1 MIRNEAIFR
10 SRITGKFGNLVE
22 RLRTDRSRRASAS
35 RRGLS
40 LLEVVLA
47 LAILAV
53 SAALLA
59 QITRQA
65 TDNAMS
71 AQKLAHA
78 QMLCESKM
86 AEVLV
91 GAIPM
96 EPLDWTLN
104 EDGSL
109 PGQWYYRLE
118 TTTTE
123 RENMVGLRLAVTDNP
138 NPMTGSPELF
148 FLMRWVIDPSLGL
161 DTAPS
166 SDPSATGT
174 GASSTGATGGSSASG
189 AAAGS
194 AGGIQ

>member
-1 MIRNEAIFR
+1 MQSDAKRNLDQLRIDSATKQTRR
-10 SRITGKFGNLVE
+10 SWTATQKV
-22 RLRTDRSRRASAS
+22 RSA

-65 TDNAMS
+65 TDNALS
-71 AQKLAHA
+71 AQKLAQA

-118 TTTTE
+118 TSTTE
-123 RENMVGLRLAVTDNP
+123 RENMIGLRLAVTDNP
-138 NPMTGSPELF
+138 NPATGSPELF
-148 FLMRWVIDPSLGL
+148 FIVRWVIDPTLGL
-161 DTAPS
+161 DSAPS
-166 SDPSATGT
+166 SDPMSG
-174 GASSTGATGGSSASG
+174 G
-189 AAAGS
+189 AAAG
-194 AGGIQ
+194 AGAAGSGATSGSVGGMQ

>member
-1 MIRNEAIFR
+1 MMQFEAKRNTEAIRAQRPLPMLGR
-10 SRITGKFGNLVE
+10 SQGLVGKH
-22 RLRTDRSRRASAS
+22 RAS
-35 RRGLS
+35 RHGLS

-71 AQKLAHA
+71 AQKLAQA

-118 TTTTE
+118 SSTTE
-123 RENMVGLRLAVTDNP
+123 RENMIGLRLAVTDNP
-138 NPMTGSPELF
+138 NPVTGSPELF
-148 FLMRWVIDPSLGL
+148 FIVRWVIDPSLGL
-161 DTAPS
+161 DSPPS
-166 SDPSATGT
+166 SDPAASGAGTAGTGATGT
-174 GASSTGATGGSSASG
+174 GATSGST
-189 AAAGS
+189 
-194 AGGIQ
+194 GGIQ

>member
-1 MIRNEAIFR
+1 MMRDEAVSLPLAKQTRNPFLRLLRPAKHQR
-10 SRITGKFGNLVE
+10 SR
-22 RLRTDRSRRASAS
+22 SS

-123 RENMVGLRLAVTDNP
+123 RENMIGLRLAVTDNP
-138 NPMTGSPELF
+138 NPLTGSPELF

-166 SDPSATGT
+166 SDPAAMGAGT
-174 GASSTGATGGSSASG
+174 SSTGAAAGSAMGG

>member
-1 MIRNEAIFR
+1 MMRDEAIQFAIAKRDSDPFLQPSKGAIPQRGR
-10 SRITGKFGNLVE
+10 S
-22 RLRTDRSRRASAS
+22 S

-109 PGQWYYRLE
+109 PGEWYYRLE

-138 NPMTGSPELF
+138 NPVTGSPELF
-148 FLMRWVIDPSLGL
+148 FLMRWVIDPNLGL
-161 DTAPS
+161 DTVPT
-166 SDPSATGT
+166 SDPAAMGA
-174 GASSTGATGGSSASG
+174 GASGTGATGGSAASG
-189 AAAGS
+189 ASAGS

>member
-1 MIRNEAIFR
+1 MKRDEAILLP
-10 SRITGKFGNLVE
+10 IGNRKLR
-22 RLRTDRSRRASAS
+22 RLFEYRRDMKSRRRVVA

-123 RENMVGLRLAVTDNP
+123 RENMIGLRLAVTDNP
-138 NPMTGSPELF
+138 NPLTGSPELF
-148 FLMRWVIDPSLGL
+148 FLVRWVIDPTLGL
-161 DTAPS
+161 DSVPA
-166 SDPSATGT
+166 SDSA
-174 GASSTGATGGSSASG
+174 ATGGVPSG
-189 AAAGS
+189 TGTSGSS
-194 AGGIQ
+194 AGGLQ

>member
-1 MIRNEAIFR
+1 MTQIKAKRCTDAIRVRLPFLRLGRPRN
-10 SRITGKFGNLVE
+10 SSGKG
-22 RLRTDRSRRASAS
+22 RAT

-65 TDNAMS
+65 TDNALS
-71 AQKLAHA
+71 AQKLAQA

-118 TTTTE
+118 TSATE
-123 RENMVGLRLAVTDNP
+123 RENMIGLRLAVTDNP
-138 NPMTGSPELF
+138 NPVTGSPELF
-148 FLMRWVIDPSLGL
+148 FIVRWVIDPSLGL
-161 DTAPS
+161 DSPPS
-166 SDPSATGT
+166 SDPTVGGSGATGT
-174 GASSTGATGGSSASG
+174 GATGAG
-189 AAAGS
+189 ATSGS